1 MGASNSSTTVAS
13 PNRQAESINYIT
25 TRPSKSQPALST
37 VDEFISKRWRYPNE
51 LYGIGK
57 YGADSYRIFC
67 LGEWRQVRPHDHKLN
82 LYHNWLWTNHK
93 ALGL

>member
-1 MGASNSSTTVAS
+1 MAF
-13 PNRQAESINYIT
+13 PIT
-25 TRPSKSQPALST
+25 DEFVSKS
-37 VDEFISKRWRYPNE
+37 WRYPNE

-57 YGADSYRIFC
+57 YGNDSYRIFC

-93 ALGL
+93 ALGLP